1 MSSWFDLITSLIR
14 KLLNMPDPL
23 QANLDPTLT
32 GPQPDHNNRI
42 LICPHDTSNNS
53 PACPVR
59 DSFVIAMDKSQ
70 KEDAAKRAEMDI
82 AMNAGMVDPNP
93 FNVLAS
99 LLGMRGGF
107 KFAEAITLLS
117 AKIFIFSALARDF
130 ILKAAKRGD
139 KGAALEGRAA
149 LSHADVSPDLLIE
162 VNYTEGDIEDALA
175 LAARKTKKKENK
187 KEIYKLTNTILTTPI
202 PSLKEKLEEDRT
214 DLINLTEG

>member
-1 MSSWFDLITSLIR
+1 
-14 KLLNMPDPL
+14 MPDPL
-23 QANLDPTLT
+23 QVNPNPIGQLPE
-32 GPQPDHNNRI
+32 HNHP
-42 LICPHDTSNNS
+42 LICPHDGNNNS
-53 PACPVR
+53 PSCPTY
-59 DSFVIAMDKSQ
+59 DSFIMTVDNSQ
-70 KEDAAKRAEMDI
+70 KEDAAKNAEMDI

-107 KFAEAITLLS
+107 KFAEAIALLS

-149 LSHADVSPDLLIE
+149 LSHADVSPDLLVE

-175 LAARKTKKKENK
+175 LAARKNKKKENK
-187 KEIYKLTNTILTTPI
+187 KEIYKLSNAMLATAL